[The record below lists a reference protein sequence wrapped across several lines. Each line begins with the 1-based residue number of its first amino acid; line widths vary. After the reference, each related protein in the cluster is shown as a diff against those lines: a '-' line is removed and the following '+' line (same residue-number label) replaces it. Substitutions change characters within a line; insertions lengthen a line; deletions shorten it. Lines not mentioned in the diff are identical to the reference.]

1 MYIIRLE
8 IEFLV
13 EPRLNRGQPP
23 GKNCFLRC
31 SVFLILTLNPSRLS
45 WNIALRLIGL
55 SESPNRLSDWI
66 SGLFLS
72 PKGFSR
78 RWITWAC
85 SFLDFN
91 WRKEEKRDKKVR
103 DWDIF
108 LRKKVNF
115 DFEKQI
121 VKWLMKEKMRKLK
134 KFDFL
139 TLKIE
144 DFSKNRSE
152 K

>member
-1 MYIIRLE
+1 MYTNRLRTK
-8 IEFLV
+8 FRV
-13 EPRLNRGQPP
+13 DWWVNRGQPL
-23 GKNCFLRC
+23 GIIRGSESN
-31 SVFLILTLNPSRLS
+31 SLNPSRLS

-66 SGLFLS
+66 SVNFLS

-139 TLKIE
+139 TSKIE